1 MTPIEFNLLKV
12 LSLNRGRVLT
22 HQALLSQVWGAEYGE
37 EREYLR
43 VHLSHLRRKIEPDPV
58 NPRYIQTVPR
68 VGYRFTWD
76 EQTDTP
82 SQSNQPAQANQ
93 PQQATQTAQATQAA
107 KTHNP
112 V

>member
-1 MTPIEFNLLKV
+1 MLHLVGYEPVKHVPYT
-12 LSLNRGRVLT
+12 GRLLT

-58 NPRYIQTVPR
+58 NPRYIQTVPQF
-68 VGYRFTWD
+68 GYRFTWD
-76 EQTDTP
+76 EQTDAP
-82 SQSNQPAQANQ
+82 SQSSQSA
-93 PQQATQTAQATQAA
+93 QATQTAHAA
-107 KTHNP
+107 KTQNQ